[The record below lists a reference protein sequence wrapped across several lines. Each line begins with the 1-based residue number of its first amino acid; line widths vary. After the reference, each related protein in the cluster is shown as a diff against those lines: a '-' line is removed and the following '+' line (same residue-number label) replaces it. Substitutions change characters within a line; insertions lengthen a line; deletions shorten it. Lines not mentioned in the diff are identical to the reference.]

1 MARVSG
7 EPAAGS
13 RPDRSEDRGK
23 PVDLLY
29 ERVYDQLKKLARRV
43 RAGRAGE
50 TLNTTALVNE
60 AYLKLAAG
68 SGASWNDHDH
78 FFAVA
83 ARAMRQIL
91 VDSARRRLAGKRGG
105 GGDWRVSLDANVH
118 AAPVRAEQ
126 LIALDEALGRLAAV
140 DPRRAAVVE
149 HRYFAGL
156 SIPETARILGVAPA
170 TVERDW
176 RTARAWLAV
185 ALKDA
190 TP

>member
-1 MARVSG
+1 M
-7 EPAAGS
+7 
-13 RPDRSEDRGK
+13 DRLK

-29 ERVYDQLKKLARRV
+29 DRLYHQLKRLARRV

-50 TLNTTALVNE
+50 TFNTTALVNE
-60 AYLKLAAG
+60 AYLKLASG
-68 SGASWNDHDH
+68 SGPAWNDHDH

-83 ARAMRQIL
+83 ARAMRQVL

-105 GGDWRVSLDANVH
+105 GADWLVSLDESLH
-118 AAPVRAEQ
+118 PAPVRAEQ
-126 LIALDEALGRLAAV
+126 LLALDEALCRLAEL

-156 SIPETARILGVAPA
+156 SIPDTARLLGVAPA

-176 RTARAWLAV
+176 RTARAWLAA
-185 ALKDA
+185 ALMDA
-190 TP
+190 QR

>member
-1 MARVSG
+1 
-7 EPAAGS
+7 
-13 RPDRSEDRGK
+13 
-23 PVDLLY
+23 
-29 ERVYDQLKKLARRV
+29 
-43 RAGRAGE
+43 
-50 TLNTTALVNE
+50 
-60 AYLKLAAG
+60 
-68 SGASWNDHDH
+68 
-78 FFAVA
+78 
-83 ARAMRQIL
+83 MRQIL

-105 GGDWRVSLDANVH
+105 GGDWRVSLDESVH